1 METDLEVPAHFCLYG
16 YQEQN
21 TLVYFKCL
29 HFEIKS
35 GHETK
40 RCVKILALTYPPGPG
55 ERCSVAIYKWYCQ
68 GKNQLCVF
76 IRSFSGVGSSILSD
90 VAVPDGFIFKARSEI
105 IVYVVS
111 FLLLKAY
118 LRF

>member
-40 RCVKILALTYPPGPG
+40 RCVKILALTYPWG
-55 ERCSVAIYKWYCQ
+55 RV
-68 GKNQLCVF
+68 
-76 IRSFSGVGSSILSD
+76 SD
-90 VAVPDGFIFKARSEI
+90 VRWPYTNG
-105 IVYVVS
+105 IVKGKINCVS
-111 FLLLKAY
+111 SLGVFLELVHRFY
-118 LRF
+118 LT

>member
-40 RCVKILALTYPPGPG
+40 CCVKILALPPGAG
-55 ERCSVAIYKWYCQ
+55 
-68 GKNQLCVF
+68 
-76 IRSFSGVGSSILSD
+76 
-90 VAVPDGFIFKARSEI
+90 
-105 IVYVVS
+105 
-111 FLLLKAY
+111 
-118 LRF
+118 

>member
-29 HFEIKS
+29 HFETKN

-40 RCVKILALTYPPGPG
+40 CCVKILALTYPPGLG
-55 ERCSVAIYKWYCQ
+55 ERC
-68 GKNQLCVF
+68 
-76 IRSFSGVGSSILSD
+76 
-90 VAVPDGFIFKARSEI
+90 
-105 IVYVVS
+105 
-111 FLLLKAY
+111 
-118 LRF
+118 